1 MEYPKKNE
9 LVIGEIKKILPYGAF
24 CILPEY
30 GNMEAFLHISE
41 VAPRWIKNIHE
52 FISEKQTVVARV
64 TRFDPEKQQIDIS
77 LKRVNEAERKEKT
90 EGVKREKRAKKF
102 VMVALKNLKSKTDAE
117 KIFSEIKKGY
127 EDPLEFFEDLRDDEK
142 GTEKVDINEKL
153 RKEFIGIAKKYL
165 KKPIVTV
172 TKKFSLCVSGP
183 KGIEHLKEAMK
194 DIDVLYLGPGNYRV
208 KSKGQ
213 DPKALEQELNEV
225 VEKIDKNLGNVEH
238 ILKVEEDK

>member
-1 MEYPKKNE
+1 MEYPKKND

-64 TRFDPEKQQIDIS
+64 TRLDPQKQQIDIS
-77 LKRVNEAERKEKT
+77 LKRVNEAEKKEKI

-117 KIFSEIKKGY
+117 KIFAEIKKVY
-127 EDPLEFFEDLRDDEK
+127 EDPLDFFEDLRDEEK
-142 GTEKVDINEKL
+142 GTEKVDITEKL
-153 RKEFIGIAKKYL
+153 LNEFIGIAKKYL

-172 TKKFSLCVSGP
+172 TKKFNLHVFGP
-183 KGIEHLKEAMK
+183 EGVEHLKEAMK
-194 DIDVLYLGPGNYRV
+194 DIDVLYLGPGNYSV

-213 DPKALEQELNEV
+213 DPKALEQELRETIK
-225 VEKIDKNLGNVEH
+225 KIDENLGAIGHVLE
-238 ILKVEEDK
+238 LEEDK